1 MNHRIKPLNIPD
13 GPFVAIDFETA
24 DRGSDSAC
32 AIGMARVE
40 GSEIV
45 ARKVMLLRPPRQY
58 FTFTYIHGITW
69 SDVKDSPTFAEAWP
83 ELRRFMEGAHFLAAH
98 NAMFDRRVLECC
110 CLQASLDV
118 PQTPFLCTLHLSRK
132 TWRLRSN
139 KLNDVCA
146 HLGVALR
153 HHDAGSDAD
162 ACAQIVIA
170 AKRHVSQMA
179 SAVPY
184 AEPEIDA
191 IHAISTRGPL

>member
-1 MNHRIKPLNIPD
+1 MPGRIRPTAIPD

-69 SDVKDSPTFAEAWP
+69 SHVKDSPTFAEAWP
-83 ELRRFMEGAHFLAAH
+83 ELSRFMEGAHFLAAH
-98 NAMFDRRVLECC
+98 NASFDRRVLESCC
-110 CLQASLDV
+110 FRSGLSI
-118 PQTPFLCTLHLSRK
+118 PETPFLCTVQVSRK
-132 TWRLRSN
+132 TWRLHSN
-139 KLNDVCA
+139 KLNDVCS
-146 HLGVALR
+146 HLGVALK

-170 AKRHVSQMA
+170 AKRHIVQTA
-179 SAVPY
+179 SAV
-184 AEPEIDA
+184 PEIDA
-191 IHAISTRGPL
+191 IHAISARGPM

>member
-1 MNHRIKPLNIPD
+1 MPGRIKPTAIPD

-32 AIGMARVE
+32 AIGMTRVE

-83 ELRRFMEGAHFLAAH
+83 ELSRFIEGARYLAAH
-98 NAMFDRRVLECC
+98 NAMFDRRVLEMCC
-110 CLQASLDV
+110 IRAGLAV
-118 PQTPFLCTLHLSRK
+118 PETPFLCTVQVSRK

-139 KLNDVCA
+139 KLNDVCS
-146 HLGVALR
+146 HLGVALK

-170 AKRHVSQMA
+170 AKRHLLQVA
-179 SAVPY
+179 SPVA
-184 AEPEIDA
+184 EIDA
-191 IHAISTRGPL
+191 TDVISARGPL